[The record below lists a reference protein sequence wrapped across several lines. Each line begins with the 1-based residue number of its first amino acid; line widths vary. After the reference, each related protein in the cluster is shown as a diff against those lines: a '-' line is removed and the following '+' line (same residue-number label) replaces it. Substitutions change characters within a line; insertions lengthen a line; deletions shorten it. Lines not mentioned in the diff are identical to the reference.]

1 MSPLSRARRPLRL
14 TPEIVPVAD
23 VDTSAVDIEAG
34 APEADVSAEKV
45 DVVDLDVAA
54 AIEAGAPTAEA
65 AAEIAAAVD
74 RETAADIAAGAPTVG
89 VSTEIEGVG
98 YAETSAA
105 IGAGPPAAKAFP
117 QIVAA
122 PTNVAR
128 VRFGAGAWVPRPEP
142 PRAVMPL
149 IVTVRDWD
157 TTTLVTNLAKHVAAN
172 LDWAELY
179 ETVVPLDAVPIE
191 SATATALAGRVGALV
206 LSIDFNQP
214 APLYPEFG
222 ESDVPEQADVRV
234 LAEQMVSDRSAD
246 RGMLL
251 YRRREFMILVAGIN
265 GMVG

>member
-1 MSPLSRARRPLRL
+1 MAP
-14 TPEIVPVAD
+14 PEIIPVAD

-34 APEADVSAEKV
+34 APTVDAAAETADVA
-45 DVVDLDVAA
+45 DVDVAA
-54 AIEAGAPTAEA
+54 AIEAGAPTVEADAEV
-65 AAEIAAAVD
+65 AAAVIRD
-74 RETAADIAAGAPTVG
+74 TAAAIAAGAPTADVN
-89 VSTEIEGVG
+89 TEIEGVG
-98 YAETSAA
+98 FAETSAA

-157 TTTLVTNLAKHVAAN
+157 TTALVTNLAKHVAAN

-179 ETVVPLDAVPIE
+179 ETVVPLDAIPIE

-206 LSIDFNQP
+206 ISIDFNQP

-251 YRRREFMILVAGIN
+251 GRRREFMLLVAGIN
-265 GMVG
+265 GNIGG